1 MLNELILHT
10 VEKQREDSVCACV
23 VCVCVCGRD
32 NVDDGTSR
40 GQLLGFSYFCYL
52 HVLLVNL
59 ATYLKKKLEFVGTL
73 ITTLLILL
81 STTQLSGICQLM
93 QHMSGNLRNFLNN
106 KYYYIL
112 DVV

>member
-10 VEKQREDSVCACV
+10 VEKQLEDSVCACV

-40 GQLLGFSYFCYL
+40 GQLLGFSYFCYF

-59 ATYLKKKLEFVGTL
+59 ATYLKKKPR
-73 ITTLLILL
+73 
-81 STTQLSGICQLM
+81 ICRNINYDVIDIIVYNTVVW
-93 QHMSGNLRNFLNN
+93 NLPINAAYVR
-106 KYYYIL
+106 KSP
-112 DVV
+112 

>member
-10 VEKQREDSVCACV
+10 VETQREDSVCACV
-23 VCVCVCGRD
+23 ACACVCVCGRD

-59 ATYLKKKLEFVGTL
+59 ATYLKKKKTR
-73 ITTLLILL
+73 
-81 STTQLSGICQLM
+81 ICRNINYDVIDIIVYNTVVW
-93 QHMSGNLRNFLNN
+93 NLPINAAYVR
-106 KYYYIL
+106 KSP
-112 DVV
+112 